1 MLDWHCCHVWK
12 QKSRM
17 FFFYLVVP
25 NYVLVSPLFGEDE
38 PNLADIFQM
47 GWFNHQPVLFKELPV
62 VSWCPFQWSDWDTKG
77 RWPFGS
83 DFLWLRFLL
92 LLYFCRPKQTHHW
105 VIVATSTHQLMKVE
119 FCLGIFFDL
128 GVLFSWQNLWIITGY
143 LVVQLNLKLAL
154 GKRSGKFW
162 STRAY
167 ELQLLMFMVRK
178 ISKIAI
184 LKEVTMELPFP
195 NHRRLCMTRWS

>member
-12 QKSRM
+12 QKSHM
-17 FFFYLVVP
+17 FFFYVVVP
-25 NYVLVSPLFGEDE
+25 NYVLFSPLFGEDE
-38 PNLADIFQM
+38 PNLTDIFQM
-47 GWFNHQPVLFKELPV
+47 GWFNYQPVLFKELPV

-119 FCLGIFFDL
+119 FCLGIFFDI
-128 GVLFSWQNLWIITGY
+128 GVLFSLTKP
-143 LVVQLNLKLAL
+143 LNHNWLPGCPTQFEAGL

-178 ISKIAI
+178 ISKLAI
-184 LKEVTMELPFP
+184 LKGVTMELPVP
-195 NHRRLCMTRWS
+195 NHHFGYPC